1 MPRKIFLSFL
11 GTNNY
16 IHCNYIDESNTTKKC
31 ENVKYVQEAILK
43 LYCNTFQD
51 GDKAFIFVTED
62 AKKQNW
68 EDCLQFNSET
78 KQRDIPNLGLESRLQ
93 ELTDFKGTFEAI
105 SIPEGFSSAEIINIF
120 QIVFD
125 LLKEY
130 DEIYLDITHGFRSLP
145 MLGMVLMNY
154 AKTLKNVNLKAIH
167 YGAFE
172 KLGPAFEVSK
182 MPIEQRNASIIDLLP
197 LASLMDWSMA
207 ANTFLKYGIAN
218 DLKILADDEK
228 KTMAVNRTE
237 SRDTITNLQNIS
249 SSMVSVASN
258 IKTNRG
264 HEIINGSQF
273 ILAKENINVFKK
285 NEKIMPQLV
294 PIIDELATK
303 IENFEENGQLNWLH
317 AVKWCIDHDLIQEG
331 ITQLHEGIETYLC
344 NLENIQFD
352 VKEER
357 KKVSEILICISNPNI
372 SFEFDENMEDK
383 ELYKSLAF
391 IYDSLRNTRNDIN
404 HGGYLKTS
412 CKAGEFKKNLIENYI
427 KVKQLCS

>member
-16 IHCNYIDESNTTKKC
+16 INCNYLDETDAAKKC
-31 ENVKYVQEAILK
+31 KNVKYVQEAILK
-43 LYCNTFQD
+43 LYCNDFLESD
-51 GDKAFIFVTED
+51 RAFIFVTD
-62 AKKQNW
+62 GARKQNW
-68 EDCLQFNSET
+68 QNNGQFNFTT
-78 KQRDIPNLGLESRLQ
+78 KLYDLPNVGLESQLQ
-93 ELTDFKGTFEAI
+93 NLTDFKGAFEAI
-105 SIPEGFSSAEIINIF
+105 SIPEGFSSTEIMSIF

-125 LLKEY
+125 LIQEN
-130 DEIYLDITHGFRSLP
+130 DEIYLDITHAFRSLP

-154 AKTLKNVNLKAIH
+154 AKTLKNINLKAIH

-182 MPIEQRNASIIDLLP
+182 MPIEQRNAPIIDLLP

-228 KTMAVNRTE
+228 KNMAINKTE
-237 SRDTITNLQNIS
+237 SKETITNLQSLS
-249 SSMVSVASN
+249 SSMGTVTSN

-264 HEIINGSQF
+264 SEIMNGSQF
-273 ILAKENINVFKK
+273 VMAKANINNFKK

-294 PIIDELATK
+294 PIIDKLATK
-303 IENFEENGQLNWLH
+303 IESFEENGQLNWLY

-344 NLENIQFD
+344 NLEKKHSNL
-352 VKEER
+352 KEER
-357 KKVSEILICISNPNI
+357 KTVSEILISISNPKI
-372 SFEFDENMEDK
+372 QFEFDENFENK
-383 ELYKSLAF
+383 EIYQSLAN
-391 IYDSLRNTRNDIN
+391 IHDSLRNIRNDIN
-404 HGGYLKTS
+404 HGGYLKNS
-412 CKAGEFKKNLIENYI
+412 SKAGDFKKNLVENYNQ
-427 KVKQLCS
+427 VKQICS